1 MQSPSKARLDVP
13 AVRSFINYC
22 KVRSVPARR
31 LIIHAGDQSESL
43 FYLVKGSVEVMIE
56 DEDGKEIVLAYLN
69 EGHFFG
75 EMGFFYQK
83 LSRTAWVRTR
93 TKCEIAEMTY
103 SRFERLIQENQELVV
118 ELAVQ
123 LANRLTRTN
132 QKLGDLAFLDV
143 AGRVAHELA
152 NLAREPDAVP
162 ADGGMAVKVTRS
174 QLGRLVG
181 CTREM
186 VGRVLKILVDQGL
199 IVDDG
204 RTIVVLDQ
212 PPRSRGQTSELAK
225 SDPTAERV
233 G

>member
-1 MQSPSKARLDVP
+1 MQSPSKSRIEIP
-13 AVRSFINYC
+13 AVKSFVSYC
-22 KVRSVPARR
+22 KVRTVPARR
-31 LIIHAGDQSESL
+31 LLIHAGDQSDSL

-69 EGHFFG
+69 AGHFFG
-75 EMGFFYQK
+75 EMGFFYQE
-83 LSRTAWVRTR
+83 LNRTAWVRTR
-93 TKCEIAEMTY
+93 TRCEVAEMTY
-103 SRFERLIQENQELVV
+103 SRFERLIDENQELVV

-152 NLAREPDAVP
+152 NLAREPDAQPVEN
-162 ADGGMAVKVTRS
+162 GMAVKVTRS

-186 VGRVLKILVDQGL
+186 VGRVLKILVEQGL

-204 RTIVVLDQ
+204 RTIIVLDQ
-212 PPRSRGQTSELAK
+212 ASLLTERGRTIGQAPEK
-225 SDPTAERV
+225 V

>member
-1 MQSPSKARLDVP
+1 
-13 AVRSFINYC
+13 
-22 KVRSVPARR
+22 
-31 LIIHAGDQSESL
+31 
-43 FYLVKGSVEVMIE
+43 
-56 DEDGKEIVLAYLN
+56 
-69 EGHFFG
+69 
-75 EMGFFYQK
+75 
-83 LSRTAWVRTR
+83 
-93 TKCEIAEMTY
+93 MTY
-103 SRFERLIQENQELVV
+103 SRFERLINENQELVV

-152 NLAREPDAVP
+152 NLAREPDATQVEN
-162 ADGGMAVKVTRS
+162 GMAVKVTRS

-186 VGRVLKILVDQGL
+186 VGRVLKILVEQGL

-204 RTIVVLDQ
+204 RTIIVLDQ
-212 PPRSRGQTSELAK
+212 ASLLTERTPK
-225 SDPTAERV
+225 SIDQAAEKV